1 MKGLL
6 LKDLFMSKAYCRVY
20 LLISSVFM
28 VLYAYSTVS
37 AIPGASGNLF
47 FLLYPTVLASMVP
60 VNLLAYESQ
69 CKWETYAGTLPYTRA
84 QIVSGKYLVGL
95 VFFGVLLVLSLT
107 VQAIAMV
114 IAGVFSLGILV
125 NQGLLMLLCFFASCT
140 FVLPLIF
147 RFGVEKGRIFYMLI
161 IGLLCGLTAAIGF
174 ITKGSL
180 SASDWVFPKALA
192 LTLAASMALYLGSW
206 LLSIR
211 LYEKREF

>member
-6 LKDLFMSKAYCRVY
+6 LKDLYMSKSYCRIY

-69 CKWETYAGTLPYTRA
+69 CKWEAFASTLPCTRA
-84 QIVSGKYLVGL
+84 QIVSEKYLVGL
-95 VFFGVLLVLSLT
+95 IFFGVMLALALT
-107 VQAIAMV
+107 VQAVAMV
-114 IAGVFSLGILV
+114 IAQAFSLGLLL
-125 NQGLLMLLCFFASCT
+125 NQSILMLLCFFASCT
-140 FVLPLIF
+140 FILPLIF
-147 RFGVEKGRIFYMLI
+147 RFGVEKGRIFYLLV
-161 IGLLCGLTAAIGF
+161 IGLLCGITAALGIL
-174 ITKGSL
+174 TKGSF
-180 SASDWVFPKALA
+180 SPDWVFPSAMVLSLA
-192 LTLAASMALYLGSW
+192 VVMLLYIGSW

-211 LYEKREF
+211 FYQKREL